1 MEPWLKLNR
10 ASADEARRLLRTCC
24 GATEWVE
31 RMIERRPFGTRDALL
46 TTARDIWFNL
56 DRADW
61 LEAFSHHPK
70 IGDRDA
76 LGQRFA
82 TTRHLS
88 QKEQARVRAASEKTL
103 SDLTAANEE
112 YEQKFGYIFIV
123 CATGRTADD
132 MLALLRARL
141 KNDPELEIVNA
152 AEEQAKITELRLLSL
167 SRR

>member
-1 MEPWLKLNR
+1 MEPWLRLNR
-10 ASADEARRLLRTCC
+10 ASADDARRLLQTCC

-46 TTARDIWFNL
+46 TTARDVWFNL

-70 IGDRDA
+70 IGDREA
-76 LGQRFA
+76 IRRRFA
-82 TTRHLS
+82 ATRHLS
-88 QKEQARVRAASEKTL
+88 EKEQSGVDAASEETL
-103 SDLTAANEE
+103 NALAEANEH
-112 YEQKFGYIFIV
+112 YQQKFGYIFIV
-123 CATGRTADD
+123 CATGRSADE
-132 MLALLRARL
+132 MLEMLRTRL
-141 KNDPELEIVNA
+141 RNEPETEVGIA